1 MSQQIKCGIKRVKSG
16 LKAVWKVMEIA
27 VRAGWANFE
36 GRGKRQLER
45 KGKNTERTHL
55 SKPLAETLKAFLSGG
70 GIFLW
75 LPWL

>member
-1 MSQQIKCGIKRVKSG
+1 
-16 LKAVWKVMEIA
+16 MEIA

-36 GRGKRQLER
+36 GRGKRQIER

-55 SKPLAETLKAFLSGG
+55 SKPLLTETLKAFLSGG

-75 LPWL
+75 LTLF